1 MDLEQAIKTAIGY
14 ETRVLDVYMKS
25 VGRVDDPAGKKVL
38 GILAREE
45 REHLDYLKERLQE
58 WTRTGK
64 LTPARLRSALP
75 GKEQIN
81 ESQKRLESQAPAG
94 DTAADQDILKKAL
107 EMEQETSSFYRE
119 MVHQLD
125 EPGQALFEPF
135 VEIEEGHLMVV
146 QAELDNLRGLGYWLD
161 IQEFDLEAD

>member
-14 ETRVLDVYMKS
+14 ESRVLDVYLKS
-25 VGRVDDPAGKKVL
+25 EGRTKDPVGKKVL
-38 GILAREE
+38 SILAREE
-45 REHLDYLKERLQE
+45 REHLDYLKERLRE
-58 WTRTGK
+58 WTQTGK

-75 GKEQIN
+75 GKEQIR
-81 ESQKRLESQAPAG
+81 ESQKRLESRAPSG
-94 DTAADQDILKKAL
+94 DTSAEQDILKKAL

-125 EPGQALFEPF
+125 QQGQALFEPF
-135 VEIEEGHLMVV
+135 VEIEEGHLTVV

-161 IQEFDLEAD
+161 IQEFDLEAG